1 MIKKIFN
8 KVINIEKDKLLHYLF
23 GLLIM
28 GTVCVIMNRVINL
41 SYGGVII
48 AVIFSTINVW
58 LKEVYDESHRGHT
71 YELEDIVYGF
81 AGIITQMLIIILLL

>member
-8 KVINIEKDKLLHYLF
+8 KIISIEKDKLLHYLF

-28 GTVCVIMNRVINL
+28 GVVCVIMNVVDNL

-48 AVIFSTINVW
+48 AVIFSTIIVW
-58 LKEVYDESHRGHT
+58 LKEVYDESHNGHT
-71 YELEDIVYGF
+71 YELQDIVYGSV
-81 AGIITQMLIIILLL
+81 GVITQMLIIILLL

>member
-1 MIKKIFN
+1 MIKKIFD

-28 GTVCVIMNRVINL
+28 GIPCVIINIVDNL

-48 AVIFSTINVW
+48 AVIISIIIVW
-58 LKEVYDESHRGHT
+58 LKEVYDESHKGHT